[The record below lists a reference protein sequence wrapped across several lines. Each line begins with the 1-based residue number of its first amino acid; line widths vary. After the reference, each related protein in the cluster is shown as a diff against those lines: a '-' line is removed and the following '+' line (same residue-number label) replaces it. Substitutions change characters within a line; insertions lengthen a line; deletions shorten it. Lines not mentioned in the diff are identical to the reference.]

1 MILVY
6 FQIKSIPCLRGVWLR
21 NPPCGL
27 RQSGFSRLQA
37 LRRFRRKYFVE
48 QGEFGSAV
56 DKEGNLYV
64 ADGEIYVF
72 DKDGKKKGMI
82 RVPERPSTLQFG
94 GKDGNTLFV
103 TGRSK
108 FFGVRI
114 K

>member
-1 MILVY
+1 M
-6 FQIKSIPCLRGVWLR
+6 WL
-21 NPPCGL
+21 
-27 RQSGFSRLQA
+27 
-37 LRRFRRKYFVE
+37 
-48 QGEFGSAV
+48 
-56 DKEGNLYV
+56 
-64 ADGEIYVF
+64 GEIYVF

>member
-1 MILVY
+1 M
-6 FQIKSIPCLRGVWLR
+6 WLTEKYMYLIR
-21 NPPCGL
+21 M
-27 RQSGFSRLQA
+27 A
-37 LRRFRRKYFVE
+37 RRK
-48 QGEFGSAV
+48 
-56 DKEGNLYV
+56 
-64 ADGEIYVF
+64 
-72 DKDGKKKGMI
+72 MI